1 MNILIRLPNWLG
13 DAIMASYALELLYQ
27 SYPNAKFYL
36 VGSQVACELY
46 KNLKNTTVLQDRS
59 KQAKCRIYS
68 LFKLARSIPPC
79 DLSFS
84 FQNNFLSALFLRFNN
99 AKVRVGYKNEMRSF
113 LLTHSFK
120 KEKSLH
126 EVLVFAT
133 LIKPFATIQLTP
145 KLYLKKPKIS
155 LPLLQDANKIAGIN
169 PGAAFGS
176 AKRWSEENFA
186 KVAIYLHQQGY
197 KILLF
202 GGINEIE
209 ITKRILALLD
219 FKEEVLNLC
228 GKTDIQ
234 TLLAYFAKLD
244 LLVTNDSGP
253 MHIGAAFNIP
263 MVAIFGP
270 TNDSET
276 SPFGSKNAHIISLK
290 TLGNPLSCMPCKKR
304 TCPIPKHDKSHH
316 QCMQA
321 LKPEFVISKIQ
332 SLISDF

>member
-1 MNILIRLPNWLG
+1 MNILVRLPNWLG

-27 SYPNAKFYL
+27 SYPNARFYL
-36 VGSQVACELY
+36 VGSKVACELY
-46 KNLKNTTVLQDRS
+46 SNHKNTLTLQDKS

-68 LFKLARSIPPC
+68 LFKLAKSLPPC

-84 FQNNFLSALFLRFNN
+84 FQNNFLSALFLYFNQ

-120 KEKSLH
+120 KEKALH
-126 EVLVFAT
+126 EVLVFAK
-133 LIKPFATIQLTP
+133 LVKPFANIDLTP
-145 KLYLKKPKIS
+145 KLYLQKPNIP
-155 LPLLQDANKIAGIN
+155 LPLLDNTNKIAGIN

-186 KVAIYLHQQGY
+186 KVAEFLHQKGY

-202 GGINEIE
+202 GGENEKE
-209 ITKRILALLD
+209 IAQKILSFLD

-234 TLLAYFAKLD
+234 SLLAYFSKLN
-244 LLVTNDSGP
+244 LLITNDSGP

-263 MVAIFGP
+263 MIAIFGP

-290 TLGNPLSCMPCKKR
+290 TLGKPLACMPCKKR
-304 TCPIPKHDKSHH
+304 ACPLSKNDKSYH
-316 QCMQA
+316 QCM
-321 LKPEFVISKIQ
+321 LSLEPKFVISKIQ